1 MAEAFESTVTLAGHD
16 ALTRILAAAG
26 MQAPAVLGD
35 VLYREGQLA
44 FRQTQ
49 KEVPVKWGNL
59 KNSGRLH
66 PPKQAGTDVEVLITY
81 GSTAVKYAAAVHE
94 KNKNYRNGRKWK
106 YVHDP
111 VVARAD
117 GMEQRIVKRIQ
128 RSMTP

>member
-1 MAEAFESTVTLAGHD
+1 MADLFDSTVTLTGAA
-16 ALTRILAAAG
+16 ALTRILEAAG
-26 MQAPAVLGD
+26 VNAPAVLGD

-66 PPKQAGTDVEVLITY
+66 PPAQSGADVEVLITY
-81 GSTAVKYAAAVHE
+81 GSTAVDYAAAVHE
-94 KNKNYRNGRKWK
+94 KNKNYKNGRKWK

-111 VVARAD
+111 VAARAE
-117 GMEQRIVKRIQ
+117 GMESRIVRRIQ